1 MGRRIGHNNEF
12 QCNTHFE
19 HKSRS
24 TQKIRKRP
32 SKIVFEVEE
41 NMEVNQTSDREK
53 LLQDARKVLRT
64 VKSCSS
70 LDWDNPSA
78 HEVYDRLYVGNRVAA
93 TNTEFLKKIGITHLL
108 NTAHPG
114 DHADRGYG
122 FGWIIDRLKLTFSG
136 PTYSLYN
143 NPANPCPEAA
153 MSVHVDEA
161 ELRSAGIQYLGLQLD
176 DVEQQKIGPTFQ
188 QSGDWV
194 NQALRADNS
203 KVLINCWAG
212 ISRSSTT
219 AIAFLMNHRN
229 MHLIEALKQVKSAR
243 NIQPN
248 GGFLNELV
256 DLELSRLQK

>member
-1 MGRRIGHNNEF
+1 
-12 QCNTHFE
+12 
-19 HKSRS
+19 
-24 TQKIRKRP
+24 
-32 SKIVFEVEE
+32 
-41 NMEVNQTSDREK
+41 
-53 LLQDARKVLRT
+53 
-64 VKSCSS
+64 
-70 LDWDNPSA
+70 
-78 HEVYDRLYVGNRVAA
+78 
-93 TNTEFLKKIGITHLL
+93 
-108 NTAHPG
+108 
-114 DHADRGYG
+114 
-122 FGWIIDRLKLTFSG
+122 
-136 PTYSLYN
+136 
-143 NPANPCPEAA
+143 

-194 NQALRADNS
+194 NQALGADNS

-243 NIQPN
+243 NVQPN

-256 DLELSRLQK
+256 DLELSRLQN